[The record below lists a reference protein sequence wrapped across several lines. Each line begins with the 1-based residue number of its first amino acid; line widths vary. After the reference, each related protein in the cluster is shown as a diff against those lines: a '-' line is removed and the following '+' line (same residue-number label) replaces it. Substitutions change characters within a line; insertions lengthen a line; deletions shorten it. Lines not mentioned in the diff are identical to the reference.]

1 MKTLIFNILANKQKI
16 KATLIAF
23 LVSLSAFV
31 YLSSCSKEP
40 IPDGPDNPPPPVQ
53 ERPTEYNAATDN
65 LIKKD
70 EFRAA
75 WLTTAWSLDWPQ
87 TATGATAQKA
97 LLISQLDKLKALN
110 INVVLFQVRT
120 SSDAFYTSTLVPW
133 SHYLTGTQGVNPG
146 YDPLL
151 EAINAAHER
160 GMELHAWLNPYRV
173 GSDNQFFAANHPV
186 HVHPDWYVVFNGVRY
201 WNPGL
206 PQVREHISDIVR
218 EIVENYDVDGIHFDD
233 YFYPSGAK
241 STSNPYVFDDRLAY
255 EQYGNGV
262 NIHTWREENVNQMV
276 LSVKNTIKNIK
287 PYVTYGISPMG
298 THANAM
304 TVYANGVT
312 WMKGRYVDYLAPQI
326 YWEIGHSTADFDTNI
341 RFWNNESA
349 GTPVVPGIAAYKYG
363 DNTYPAFS
371 NPVQFLNQVTLSRSL
386 TNVYGNCWFRT
397 NHVVGNL
404 GSYIQGNI
412 YKHLSLVPKFG
423 DYAGT
428 TPGVPQVTV
437 TGSAISWGSV
447 TGAKKYA
454 VYELERINKTNSWNA
469 NLKAVSTSNAYS
481 GQKGKNYLVIAVN
494 DRDKSNWQKV
504 VFIP

>member
-1 MKTLIFNILANKQKI
+1 MIFNILSNRKKSTSLLLAAI
-16 KATLIAF
+16 AILTLLNI
-23 LVSLSAFV
+23 
-31 YLSSCSKEP
+31 SSCSKEP
-40 IPDGPDNPPPPVQ
+40 VPDSPGKPGEPPVQ
-53 ERPTEYNAATDN
+53 ELPAEFNPATDN
-65 LIKKD
+65 LIRKD

-120 SSDAFYTSTLVPW
+120 SSDAFYNSTLVPW
-133 SHYLTGTQGVNPG
+133 SHYITGTQGVNPG

-173 GSDNQFFAANHPV
+173 GSDTQYFAPNHPALA
-186 HVHPDWYVVFNGVRY
+186 HPDWYVVFQGVRY

-206 PQVREHISDIVR
+206 PQVRSHICDIVR

-233 YFYPSGAK
+233 YFYPSGSK
-241 STSNPYVFDDRLAY
+241 STSNPYVFDDRAAY
-255 EQYGNGV
+255 EQYGNNI
-262 NIHTWREENVNQMV
+262 NIHTWREENVNKMV
-276 LSVKNTIKNIK
+276 LDVKNTIKSIK
-287 PYVTYGISPMG
+287 PYVMFGISPMG

-312 WMKGRYVDYLAPQI
+312 WMKSRYVDYLAPQI
-326 YWEIGHSTADFDTNI
+326 YWEIGHSTADFDTHI
-341 RFWNNESA
+341 RFWNNESS

-371 NPVQFLNQVTLSRSL
+371 NPVQFLNQITLSRSL

-397 NHVVGNL
+397 NHIVGNL
-404 GSYIQGNI
+404 GSYIQSNI
-412 YKHLSLVPKFG
+412 YKYSALVPKFG
-423 DYAGT
+423 DYSGT
-428 TPGVPQVTV
+428 VPGIPQVTV
-437 TGSAISWGSV
+437 TGSAISWGTTS
-447 TGAKKYA
+447 GAKKYA
-454 VYELERINKTNSWNA
+454 VYELERVNKSNTWNA
-469 NLKAVSTSNAYS
+469 NLKSLSATSAYS
-481 GQKGKNYLVIAVN
+481 GQKGKNYIVIAVN
-494 DRDKSNWQKV
+494 DRERSAWQKV
-504 VFIP
+504 VYIP